1 MLGWVFLLLAA
12 ALFVFSQEWARRL
25 ERRFPPR
32 GRFVDLPGGR
42 LHLNDIATDDAP
54 RATIVL
60 LHGASGNEADMTLPL
75 AAPLVARG
83 FRVVAVDRPGH
94 GWSDRIAPDADDPAR
109 QARLIRSALEHMGV
123 TNAIVLGHSWSG
135 ALAQNF
141 ALDHADFTQGLVLLA
156 PVTHPWPGGIAWY
169 YTPTALPVVG
179 WLFANLFAVP
189 AGLAVFRSALA
200 GVFTPQPIPP
210 DYAKKTGVA
219 LVLRPKAFRANAR
232 DVAGLRAF
240 VTRQAPRLS
249 DIEAPTAIVS
259 GDRDKIVLTALHS
272 IESARAIP
280 KARLTIVPGLGHSPH
295 HCATEAVVAAI
306 CDVAARIEA
315 QPRSESAPR

>member
-1 MLGWVFLLLAA
+1 MLASVLLLAA
-12 ALFVFSQEWARRL
+12 VALYGFSYWRARRL
-25 ERRFPPR
+25 EMRFPPR

-42 LHLNDIATDDAP
+42 LHLNDIRPEGAP

-83 FRVVAVDRPGH
+83 FRVIAVDRPGH

-109 QARLIRSALEHMGV
+109 QAQIIRNALDRDGV
-123 TNAIVLGHSWSG
+123 TGAIMLGHSWSG

-169 YTPTALPVVG
+169 YAPTALPVVG
-179 WLFANLFAVP
+179 WLFANLLAMP
-189 AGLAVFRSALA
+189 AGLIMFRSALA
-200 GVFTPQPIPP
+200 GVFAPQPIPK
-210 DYAKKTGVA
+210 DYAEKTGVA

-232 DVAGLRAF
+232 DVAGLLAF
-240 VTRQAPRLS
+240 VSRQAPRLS
-249 DIEAPTAIVS
+249 SIKAPTAIVA
-259 GDRDKIVLTALHS
+259 GDRDRIVLTALHS
-272 IESARAIP
+272 YASARAIDG
-280 KARLTIVPGLGHSPH
+280 ARLTIVPDLGHSPH
-295 HCATEAVVAAI
+295 HCATETVLAAI
-306 CDVAARIEA
+306 CDVADRVEA